1 MKINKIGIVLLNYN
15 GYEDTIQCIES
26 LLKIYVPVELA
37 FEYTIIIV
45 DNNSEDESVIRIK
58 EWLEEGKGKYHFSN
72 QCLPL
77 SKKPLTY
84 QHINSAD
91 SDILNGKKTESHS
104 DYQITLI
111 KNSQNQ
117 GFASGNNIGIKYA
130 LNSGCSYIWILNNDT
145 IVFPDSL
152 HALIS
157 KAIKL
162 ERSKVLVGSV
172 LYFHDRPDQIQAYGG
187 GRFSYITGNSY
198 SLKHKGNFDYLTAA
212 SLLVPAAAFKEV
224 GLLDENFFMYWE
236 DTDFCVRAKKKGY
249 HLAVADDSIVL
260 HKHNS
265 STNRVNLTNSNFRDI
280 HTARGA
286 IRFYFKHMGPFAA
299 LPLFL
304 RFSRA
309 FLRRIRS
316 KSFNAFYKI
325 IAEAVRRKK

>member
-15 GYEDTIQCIES
+15 GYIDTIQCIES
-26 LLKIYVPVELA
+26 LLKIYVPADLA

-45 DNNSEDESVIRIK
+45 DNNSEDESVIRIN
-58 EWLEEGKGKYHFSN
+58 EWLEEGKGKYHFDS
-72 QCLPL
+72 QSLPL
-77 SKKPLTY
+77 SKKPLNY
-84 QHINSAD
+84 QYINNTE
-91 SDILNGKKTESHS
+91 SDILNEKKAEFHA
-104 DYQITLI
+104 DFQITLI

-117 GFASGNNIGIKYA
+117 GFASGNNIGIKSA

-152 HALIS
+152 HALIR

-172 LYFHDRPDQIQAYGG
+172 LYFYDRPDQIQAYGG

-198 SLKHKGNFDYLTAA
+198 SLKHKGKFDYLTAA

-249 HLAVADDSIVL
+249 HLAVAEDSTVL

-299 LPLFL
+299 LPLFF

-309 FLRRIRS
+309 FWRTIHK
-316 KSFNAFYKI
+316 KSFRAFLVI
-325 IAEAVRRKK
+325 ISKAIRRNK